1 MALNFFPKVVKFFTL
16 FKQQNDNVVDTVNV
30 LYELFD
36 DYNNIAEKCSKIIK
50 NEYEGNAIS
59 KDIARQ
65 LFLTFITPI
74 DREDIHAINMAQEN
88 TLNSI
93 KAISTRIGFYRFK
106 LIAPGATDLIHKL
119 KLMIESISLM
129 LDLLSKR
136 KEVEEQAEKVRVLK
150 MEADMLLL
158 LLLGETYE
166 RPTENT
172 TDLLEIIKWSH
183 IYDRIEEAI
192 ANAEVLANVIE
203 GITLKNA

>member
-30 LYELFD
+30 LYELFS
-36 DYNNIAEKCSKIIK
+36 DYANIAEKCSKIIK
-50 NEYEGNAIS
+50 NENEGNAIS

-93 KAISTRIGFYRFK
+93 KAISTRIGFYHFK

-129 LDLLSKR
+129 LDQLSKR
-136 KEVEEQAEKVRVLK
+136 KEVEEHAEKVRVLK

-172 TDLLEIIKWSH
+172 CDLLEIIKWSH
-183 IYDRIEEAI
+183 IYDRIEESI